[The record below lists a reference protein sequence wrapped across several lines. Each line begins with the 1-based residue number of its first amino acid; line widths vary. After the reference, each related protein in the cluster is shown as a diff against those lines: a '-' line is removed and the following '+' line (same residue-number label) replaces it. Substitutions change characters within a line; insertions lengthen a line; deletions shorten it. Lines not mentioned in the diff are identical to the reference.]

1 VKAFWMRRIGIVVG
15 LIAVLSVAAILIGVF
30 LPDTPP
36 PPGAP
41 AGQELYARFCAS
53 CHGRSGRGSWNAT
66 LSLIRPGNLADRSR
80 MQGLTDQYL
89 ADLVKHGGAPIGK
102 PGMPAFGFHLTDDEI
117 RELVT
122 YVRTLSAAR

>member
-1 VKAFWMRRIGIVVG
+1 MRRSSVVVG
-15 LIAVLSVAAILIGVF
+15 LIAVASLAAILIAVF
-30 LPDTPP
+30 LPEAPP

-41 AGQELYARFCAS
+41 PDQQLYARFCAS

-89 ADLVKHGGAPIGK
+89 ADLIKHGGAPIGK
-102 PGMPAFGFHLTDDEI
+102 PGMPAFGFHLTDAEI
-117 RELVT
+117 QELVG
-122 YVRTLSAAR
+122 YVRSLPAAR